1 MDLDLG
7 KRLEEENQ
15 KELERRAELQQET
28 DTSYSNEETA
38 ASIPAEEEEQ
48 KKKSSEGKFIV
59 IALVIIVVIFIISM
73 GGMKF
78 YEQASATGASI
89 SYTLQEL
96 HQENLA
102 GNLAPENGYVYN
114 GFSVVKYND
123 LWYTR
128 KEMENRIIEFPLH
141 FGPKEV
147 ESIVITGNLDPKF
160 NQGENVFIAIDPA
173 IANKYYSLAL
183 SELSFN
189 IVKGLNRKP
198 IGSCTT
204 EDPVCEGREIVSC
217 NNTKGLPVIELVIS
231 NETGIYPEGTCIKIV
246 GNEYELVKA
255 VDKLLFQWYK
265 VIS

>member
-1 MDLDLG
+1 
-7 KRLEEENQ
+7 
-15 KELERRAELQQET
+15 
-28 DTSYSNEETA
+28 
-38 ASIPAEEEEQ
+38 
-48 KKKSSEGKFIV
+48 
-59 IALVIIVVIFIISM
+59 
-73 GGMKF
+73 
-78 YEQASATGASI
+78 
-89 SYTLQEL
+89 
-96 HQENLA
+96 
-102 GNLAPENGYVYN
+102 
-114 GFSVVKYND
+114 
-123 LWYTR
+123 
-128 KEMENRIIEFPLH
+128 
-141 FGPKEV
+141 
-147 ESIVITGNLDPKF
+147 NLDPKF

-217 NNTKGLPVIELVIS
+217 DNTKGLPVIELVLG
-231 NETGIYPEGTCIKIV
+231 NETGIYPQGTCIKII